1 MTESPPSP
9 PRYVRALSRLT
20 RGTQVRNQSWEADTE
35 YALLNQEPLRAR
47 RLMYLAMLAVA
58 ALLWWA
64 AYAEMDEIARGEGRV
79 IPSSKLQVVQA
90 VDGGVVESIKVRV
103 GDVVQ
108 AGQLLMQIDTTR
120 FASNLGESRSR
131 STYLEVRAARLRAML
146 SGQDFSVPTSLRQQA
161 PDIVSSEEEAY
172 RAQRLELSAQVA
184 GAKQEIQQRQ
194 REIQEARARRDQ
206 AKQTLSL
213 VRQELAVTRPLL
225 RSGAVS
231 EVEILRLERE
241 EARLVGE
248 RDQAIAQILRVQ
260 SAYTQAERKVDQILS
275 QSNNQ
280 LQEELTETLAELQS
294 LNQSSAALEDRV
306 DRAIIRSPVRGTVKQ
321 VLVNTVGGVV
331 QPGSELMEIVPL
343 DDTLIL
349 ETKIRPRDIGF
360 LRPGQPA
367 VVKFSA
373 YDFAIF
379 GGMQGEVQQIAADSV
394 VAEDGS
400 AHYLARIRTFSP
412 ELAEGMPIIPG
423 MLAEV
428 DIVTGKKS
436 LLQYLFKPVLRARH
450 TAFTER

>member
-1 MTESPPSP
+1 
-9 PRYVRALSRLT
+9 
-20 RGTQVRNQSWEADTE
+20 
-35 YALLNQEPLRAR
+35 
-47 RLMYLAMLAVA
+47 
-58 ALLWWA
+58 
-64 AYAEMDEIARGEGRV
+64 
-79 IPSSKLQVVQA
+79 
-90 VDGGVVESIKVRV
+90 
-103 GDVVQ
+103 
-108 AGQLLMQIDTTR
+108 
-120 FASNLGESRSR
+120 
-131 STYLEVRAARLRAML
+131 
-146 SGQDFSVPTSLRQQA
+146 
-161 PDIVSSEEEAY
+161 VSSEEEAY
-172 RAQRLELSAQVA
+172 RAQRRELSAQVA
-184 GAKQEIQQRQ
+184 GAEQEIQQRQ

-260 SAYTQAERKVDQILS
+260 SAYKQAERKVEQIRS

-280 LQEELTETLAELQS
+280 LQEQLTETLSELQS

-321 VLVNTVGGVV
+321 LLVNTVGGVV

-379 GGMQGEVQQIAADSV
+379 GGMDGEVQQIAADSV
-394 VAEDGS
+394 IAEDGT
-400 AHYLARIRTFSP
+400 AHYLARVRTFSP

-428 DIVTGKKS
+428 DIVTGKKT